1 MLCKVADQGVLI
13 VMFGCQRDIADSSL
27 RRLLIF
33 LKLRHAWKCNCLRR
47 LCPPVLSINK
57 GPFQMNPQ
65 NFRSGGILLHHLC
78 HIGHCFFQ
86 HPRHLRHRRCQ
97 KGGATVLR
105 NSPCPVLQTLFFG
118 IVGIKA
124 VSPVCMQI
132 DHPGDDSKKT
142 VISVTGL
149 LVIGRNP
156 YDLPLSPLNLC
167 RYELPVQPDSF
178 AADNQF
184 FSFSLRKNVP
194 FERDSPAKRLSGK
207 KTFQPNLPSLR
218 TFSLHERRARRN
230 SSPSSFLFP
239 FLQ

>member
-1 MLCKVADQGVLI
+1 
-13 VMFGCQRDIADSSL
+13 
-27 RRLLIF
+27 
-33 LKLRHAWKCNCLRR
+33 
-47 LCPPVLSINK
+47 
-57 GPFQMNPQ
+57 
-65 NFRSGGILLHHLC
+65 
-78 HIGHCFFQ
+78 
-86 HPRHLRHRRCQ
+86 
-97 KGGATVLR
+97 
-105 NSPCPVLQTLFFG
+105 
-118 IVGIKA
+118 
-124 VSPVCMQI
+124 MQI

-218 TFSLHERRARRN
+218 TFSLIE
-230 SSPSSFLFP
+230 
-239 FLQ
+239 